1 MLKLQK
7 GEKKIMKLFT
17 KYVLFLFAFVVV
29 SQANIPSL
37 SSPYDLKLYDYGAR
51 YYDPRT
57 SVWQSPDP
65 ILDTYMNG
73 QANGGIYNPH
83 NLKLYTYTYN
93 NPVNLS
99 DPNGEI
105 GIFGAFVGAIAGVVV
120 QGALDAY
127 NGELSG
133 AGAYVGAATGGAIV
147 GATAGMGSG
156 AAAGFI
162 ATGSGAVGGA
172 TASVTQAIVDGEEIS
187 AGNVAE
193 GAAYGAVGGAV
204 GHKVG
209 QVVKSSLDKLPNSVK
224 GKIGE
229 TVTKIK
235 YGAKGYKR
243 SGEARILTGG
253 LTPTGRRAAARYDN
267 AMKNVIT
274 GKELTVESKFNTAGL
289 TKNQKAAKNRVTTP
303 GGLIVDRTTSDQLGG
318 ISDAAVRGASTG
330 GAE

>member
-1 MLKLQK
+1 
-7 GEKKIMKLFT
+7 MKLFT
-17 KYVLFLFAFVVV
+17 KYVLFLLAFITV
-29 SQANIPSL
+29 SQANIQPL
-37 SSPYDLKLYDYGAR
+37 TSSHNLRSSEYGAG

-65 ILDTYMNG
+65 ILATYING
-73 QANGGIYNPH
+73 KANGGIYNPH

-93 NPVNLS
+93 NPINLS

-127 NGELSG
+127 NGEFSG

-147 GATAGMGSG
+147 GATAGLGSG
-156 AAAGFI
+156 AAAGLI

-172 TASVTQAIVDGEEIS
+172 TASVTQAIVDGEDIS
-187 AGNVAE
+187 ASNVAE
-193 GAAYGAVGGAV
+193 GAAYGAVGGSV

-235 YGAKGYKR
+235 YGAQGYKR

-253 LTPTGRRAAARYDN
+253 LTPTGRKAVARYDN
-267 AMKNVIT
+267 AMKNIIT

-289 TKNQKAAKNRVTTP
+289 TKNQKAAQNKVETP

-318 ISDAAVRGASTG
+318 VSDAAIRGASIG
-330 GAE
+330 GVE